1 MLRKS
6 SNTTFHTPAKTEL
19 LPTRNIPLS
28 GARTAS
34 GKDAEGTPATVG
46 MLPDGAVLLD
56 VGDQGEAS
64 HAPPLDAPS
73 GVRAVVEERSLVVTC
88 AHGHGLSEPTC

>member
-6 SNTTFHTPAKTEL
+6 SNTTSHTPAKTEL
-19 LPTRNIPLS
+19 LPRRNISLY
-28 GARTAS
+28 GARTSS
-34 GKDAEGTPATVG
+34 GKGAEGIPATVG
-46 MLPDGAVLLD
+46 MLPDGTVLLD